1 MSAEYFEEQRRQ
13 LIAAIR
19 ANTDQVAA
27 QIGKAALDKR
37 VLGAMAKVPRHEFVP
52 VEAQPYAYL
61 NMPLPIGFD
70 KTISQPLMVAVMTD
84 LLELKSDDV
93 VLEIGTGLGYQAA
106 VLAELAGRVYSVEI
120 IDELAQRAVQRLK
133 RQGYTNIEV
142 RVGNGYSGWPEHAP
156 FDKVIVTAAPDLIP
170 PPLINQLKA
179 GGRMVIP
186 VGLPNAQQL
195 VVAEKDLNGRVKTKE
210 IMRVMFSL
218 LEESDQPAFR
228 RIPMYSPN
236 PRAKRVEFRTPDPS
250 CNGYLAFAAM
260 LMAGLDG
267 IEKRIDPGEP
277 IDKNLYDLPPA
288 EAKAVKSTP
297 GSLQEALDA
306 LEADHGFLL
315 RGDVFTKDVIETWLS
330 YKRKKEVDA
339 IALRP
344 HPYEFHLYYDI

>member
-1 MSAEYFEEQRRQ
+1 MSVEYFEEQRRDM
-13 LIAAIR
+13 IAAIR
-19 ANTDQVAA
+19 LIAEHLAA
-27 QIGKAALDKR
+27 QVGKTALDDR
-37 VLGAMAKVPRHEFVP
+37 ILRAMAKVPRHEFVP
-52 VEAQPYAYL
+52 VEVQQYAYL
-61 NMPLPIGFD
+61 NRPLPIGFD

-84 LLELKSDDV
+84 LLDLKPDDV

-142 RVGNGYSGWPEHAP
+142 RVGNGCSGWPEHAP

-218 LEESDQPAFR
+218 LEGSDQPAFR
-228 RIPMYSPN
+228 AS
-236 PRAKRVEFRTPDPS
+236 
-250 CNGYLAFAAM
+250 
-260 LMAGLDG
+260 
-267 IEKRIDPGEP
+267 
-277 IDKNLYDLPPA
+277 
-288 EAKAVKSTP
+288 
-297 GSLQEALDA
+297 
-306 LEADHGFLL
+306 
-315 RGDVFTKDVIETWLS
+315 
-330 YKRKKEVDA
+330 
-339 IALRP
+339 
-344 HPYEFHLYYDI
+344 